1 MWRAVVTLFALLTI
15 GFAPAS
21 AQRRAAL
28 VVGISNYQ
36 NLRGIVR
43 PAGDARVV
51 HEALVGLN
59 FASNLV
65 LDADTHTL
73 NDAVQRF
80 TAGLGQDDV
89 GFVYFSGHAA
99 RGDDD
104 FLLLAA
110 DAPARPDGRRP
121 GGLDLN
127 ALAEEIDATGARAQ
141 VFVIDA
147 CRGDPYAGGPD
158 LGPSSCGDI
167 GRQLP
172 EGSFALFSASA
183 EQRALDRLSDQ
194 DRDPRSLFTSTLL
207 GQLGQVRLL
216 NRLAR
221 LVRDEVVE
229 PAASVVYQ
237 QRPAYLDELSG
248 PPVLLVDRERE

>member
-1 MWRAVVTLFALLTI
+1 MWRAVVALFALLTI
-15 GFAPAS
+15 GLAPAS

-28 VVGISNYQ
+28 VIGISNYQ

-43 PAGDARVV
+43 PAGDARAV
-51 HEALVGLN
+51 HETLVGLN

-99 RGDDD
+99 RGDGD

-121 GGLDLN
+121 GGLGLN

-141 VFVIDA
+141 VFVLDA
-147 CRGDPYAGGPD
+147 CRGDPY
-158 LGPSSCGDI
+158 
-167 GRQLP
+167 
-172 EGSFALFSASA
+172 
-183 EQRALDRLSDQ
+183 
-194 DRDPRSLFTSTLL
+194 
-207 GQLGQVRLL
+207 
-216 NRLAR
+216 
-221 LVRDEVVE
+221 
-229 PAASVVYQ
+229 
-237 QRPAYLDELSG
+237 
-248 PPVLLVDRERE
+248 